1 MQAMVAMDLEDSPVR
16 VARHD
21 GKRLVRKRR
30 LVRSMPACFTRCDM
44 RCFIAAVLLIGT
56 LICPKEA
63 KALDCA
69 WPGGWQYEAADGVDA
84 PVEKQRHDAEARAT
98 LESLERTPIIFR
110 GRFASARY
118 LSDLR
123 KTNVPT
129 SLLIFD
135 HVEILKGRLPRTSI
149 DGKAFIIKEEWCNGS
164 CIGKERH
171 WPKGDTVVISARP
184 NDFVDPSRAVDFA
197 SKRVV
202 YKGRIDA
209 VLGVCSR
216 GGVLS
221 PMALELLNA
230 PDDEIARLKREY
242 LPRRPQ

>member
-1 MQAMVAMDLEDSPVR
+1 M
-16 VARHD
+16 HY
-21 GKRLVRKRR
+21 
-30 LVRSMPACFTRCDM
+30 
-44 RCFIAAVLLIGT
+44 FIAAALLIGA
-56 LICPKEA
+56 LILPKEA
-63 KALDCA
+63 EALDCA
-69 WPGGWQYEAADGVDA
+69 GPAGWMYEAADGVDA
-84 PVEKQRHDAEARAT
+84 SVEQQRHDAEARAA
-98 LESLERTPIIFR
+98 LEWLERTPIIFR

-149 DGKAFIIKEEWCNGS
+149 DGKAFIIKEEWCDGS

-171 WPKGDTVVISARP
+171 WPKGDTVIIGARS

-209 VLGVCSR
+209 VLGMCSR
-216 GGVLS
+216 GGRLS

-230 PDDEIARLKREY
+230 PDDEVARLKREY
-242 LPRRPQ
+242 LPRRPK